1 MVKKALLLCR
11 QFRKYKEEDP
21 PTKRQPAL
29 PIRLFIFIAN
39 LLCTNDKESAIQQLI
54 IIAFFAMMRSCKYS
68 ETPEKEKKR
77 TKMIELRDVSFIVK
91 GKEVPWNGNIDGASE
106 VLITFRRQKND
117 ERMETI
123 SASRTGKT
131 LCPCRAMIS
140 LVKRIRSY
148 KTTNG
153 RTQINAY
160 FHNGELQFIRN
171 TEILNKLK
179 IVVKTMGKEDLG
191 LNPNDVGTHSLRA
204 SYALILALMGAPDS
218 KIMLLGRWKSDA
230 FMKYIKR
237 EIIKMRDDTAYKA
250 VRAFTSNF
258 RIKMR

>member
-1 MVKKALLLCR
+1 
-11 QFRKYKEEDP
+11 
-21 PTKRQPAL
+21 
-29 PIRLFIFIAN
+29 
-39 LLCTNDKESAIQQLI
+39 
-54 IIAFFAMMRSCKYS
+54 MRSCEYS
-68 ETPEKEKKR
+68 ETPDKEKKR
-77 TKMIELRDVSFIVK
+77 TKMIELRDISFIVK
-91 GKEVPWNGNIDGASE
+91 GKEVPWNGLIDGASE
-106 VLITFRRQKND
+106 VLVTFRKQKND

-123 SASRTGKT
+123 SASRTGKV
-131 LCPCRAMIS
+131 LCPCKTTIS

-148 KTTNG
+148 KETNE

-160 FHNGELQFIRN
+160 FHNGELRFIKN
-171 TEILNKLK
+171 SEILNKLK

-218 KIMLLGRWKSDA
+218 KIMILGRWKSDA

-237 EIIKMRDDTAYKA
+237 QIIKMRDNTAFKA
-250 VRAFTSNF
+250 IRALTSNF